1 MLGEGQEDLEL
12 GPGTWASQVGQEQG
26 EGVQAV
32 GGQGL
37 VIQQQVQQVVVCEG
51 DHHVTHGSGQRSLKR
66 LQVPRRFLHIV
77 PLACLLVGV
86 DEGDVFAAEVLHA
99 VIHHAYQGLLLKVLP
114 M

>member
-1 MLGEGQEDLEL
+1 MGEPGRPRAGGRSPGSGWP
-12 GPGTWASQVGQEQG
+12 GPGD
-26 EGVQAV
+26 
-32 GGQGL
+32 
-37 VIQQQVQQVVVCEG
+37 QQQVQQVVVCEG

-77 PLACLLVGV
+77 LLACLLVGV

-99 VIHHAYQGLLLKVLP
+99 VIHHTYQGLLLKVLP